1 MNRKIFIVEDSPT
14 QLEQLKIVLED
25 AGFEYDFAINGR
37 EALEKINSNLPDLV
51 ITDIVM
57 PEMDGYELC
66 KAIKSNSATK
76 NIPVMLLTTL
86 SDPADVI
93 KGLEAGADNFMTKP
107 YNPDTLISRIN
118 FILVNMELRK
128 NTPVSSD
135 VGIQIN
141 FGGKN
146 YFINSNKMQILDL
159 LLSTYE
165 NAIQKNQ
172 ELIETNKKLTELHK
186 EMARKNLQLQKL
198 NEDKNKFLSM
208 AAHDIRN
215 PVGLILSYSQ
225 LILEDYG
232 ENLKDD
238 VQEFIGIIRRS
249 ADFVLKLL
257 TDLLNVAVIEAGGE
271 LKLSKEENDLVDII
285 KTSIVYNKIAAEK
298 KSMKLNFITDIQEL
312 KFNFDKVKIEQVMHN
327 LISNAIKYS
336 YSNTEINVYLNVEN
350 SLAEVC
356 VEDHGQGIPENE
368 IQLLFK
374 PFSKTSA
381 KTTGGESSTGLG
393 LNIVKKIIDG
403 HGGKVWAESEV
414 GKGSK
419 FYFSLPLQN

>member
-1 MNRKIFIVEDSPT
+1 MNNKKIFIVEDSPT
-14 QLEQLKIVLED
+14 QLEQLKIVLEE
-25 AGFEYDFAINGR
+25 AGFEYDFAINGK
-37 EALEKINSNLPDLV
+37 EALEKITDSMPALV

-66 KAIKSNSATK
+66 KAIKKNPKTK
-76 NIPVMLLTTL
+76 DIPVMLLTTL

-118 FILVNMELRK
+118 FILVNMEIRK
-128 NTPVSSD
+128 QSISTD
-135 VGIQIN
+135 MGIEIN

-172 ELIETNKKLTELHK
+172 ELIDTNKKLTELHK

-225 LILEDYG
+225 LILEDYADG
-232 ENLKDD
+232 LNEEVK
-238 VQEFIGIIRRS
+238 EFIGIIRKS

-271 LKLSKEENDLVDII
+271 FKINKAENDLIDVI
-285 KTSIVYNKIAAEK
+285 KTSITYNKIAAEK
-298 KSMKLNFITDIQEL
+298 KGMKLNFISEINEL
-312 KFNFDKVKIEQVMHN
+312 KLNFDKVKIEQVMHN

-336 YSNTEINVYLNVEN
+336 YPDTEINIFVRKKDSTV
-350 SLAEVC
+350 EVC

-368 IQLLFK
+368 LDLLFK
-374 PFSKTSA
+374 PFSRTSA
-381 KTTGGESSTGLG
+381 RTTGGESSTGLG
-393 LNIVKKIIDG
+393 LNIVKKIVDA
-403 HGGKVWAESEV
+403 HGGKVWAESKV
-414 GKGSK
+414 GEGSK
-419 FYFSLPLQN
+419 FYFTLPLN

>member
-1 MNRKIFIVEDSPT
+1 MKAKIFIVEDSPT
-14 QLEQLKIVLED
+14 QLEQLKIILEE
-25 AGFEYDFAINGR
+25 AGFDYDFAVNGK
-37 EALEKINSNLPDLV
+37 EALEKIMVTKPDLV

-57 PEMDGYELC
+57 PEMNGYDLC
-66 KAIKSNSATK
+66 KTIKSNPETK

-118 FILVNMELRK
+118 FILVNLQLRRQ
-128 NTPVSSD
+128 TIHSD
-135 VGIQIN
+135 VGIEIN
-141 FGGKN
+141 FGGRT
-146 YFINSNKMQILDL
+146 YFINSDKMQILDL

-172 ELIETNKKLTELHK
+172 ELIDTNKKLTEMHK
-186 EMARKNLQLQKL
+186 ELARKNMQLQKL

-225 LILEDYG
+225 LILEDFNEG
-232 ENLKDD
+232 LSDD
-238 VQEFIGIIRRS
+238 VKEFVTIIRRS

-271 LKLSKEENDLVDII
+271 LEIHRDENDLVDVI

-298 KSMKLNFITDIQEL
+298 KSMKINFISDLTEL
-312 KFNFDKVKIEQVMHN
+312 KANIDKVKIEQVMHN

-336 YSNTEINVYLNVEN
+336 FPNTEINVYLKKNN
-350 SLAEVC
+350 QFAEVC

-368 IQLLFK
+368 IGLLFK

-381 KTTGGESSTGLG
+381 KTTGGETSTGLG

-419 FYFSLPLQN
+419 FYFTLHL

>member
-1 MNRKIFIVEDSPT
+1 MKAKIFIVEDSPT
-14 QLEQLKIVLED
+14 QLEQLKIILEE
-25 AGFEYDFAINGR
+25 AGFGYDFAVNGR
-37 EALEKINSNLPDLV
+37 EAIEKIVVTKPDLV
-51 ITDIVM
+51 VTDIVM
-57 PEMDGYELC
+57 PEMDGYDLC
-66 KAIKSNSATK
+66 KAIKTNPDTR

-118 FILVNMELRK
+118 FILVNRELRK
-128 NTPVSSD
+128 HTLHSD
-135 VGIQIN
+135 VGIEIN
-141 FGGKN
+141 FGGKT
-146 YFINSNKMQILDL
+146 YFINSDKMQILDL

-165 NAIQKNQ
+165 NAIQKNK
-172 ELIETNKKLTELHK
+172 ELIDTNKKLTEMHK
-186 EMARKNLQLQKL
+186 ELARKNLQLQKL

-225 LILEDYG
+225 IILEDYN
-232 ENLKDD
+232 EELSDD
-238 VQEFIGIIRRS
+238 VKEFVTIIRRS

-271 LKLSKEENDLVDII
+271 LEIHKKENDLVDVV

-298 KSMKLNFITDIQEL
+298 KSMKINFISDLTEL
-312 KFNFDKVKIEQVMHN
+312 KVNIDKVKIEQVMHN

-336 YSNTEINVYLNVEN
+336 FPNTEINVYLRKNEQF
-350 SLAEVC
+350 AEVC
-356 VEDHGQGIPENE
+356 VQDHGQGIPENE
-368 IQLLFK
+368 ISLLFK
-374 PFSKTSA
+374 PFSKTSV
-381 KTTGGESSTGLG
+381 KTTGGETSTGLG

-403 HGGKVWAESEV
+403 HGGKVWVESEV

-419 FYFSLPLQN
+419 FYFTLPL

>member
-1 MNRKIFIVEDSPT
+1 MNSKIFIVEDSPT

-37 EALEKINSNLPDLV
+37 EALEKVKVTLPDLI

-57 PEMDGYELC
+57 PEMNGYELC
-66 KAIKSNSATK
+66 KAVKNNPETK

-86 SDPADVI
+86 SDPSDVI

-118 FILVNMELRK
+118 FILINMEMRK
-128 NTPVSSD
+128 KSMRSD
-135 VGIQIN
+135 MGIEIN

-146 YFINSNKMQILDL
+146 YFINSDKMQILDL

-172 ELIETNKKLTELHK
+172 ELVDTNKKLTELHK

-225 LILEDYG
+225 LILDDYG
-232 ENLKDD
+232 ENLEDN
-238 VQEFIGIIRRS
+238 VQEFIGIIRKS

-271 LKLSKEENDLVDII
+271 LTLNKKENDLVDVV
-285 KTSIVYNKIAAEK
+285 KTSILYNKIAAEK
-298 KSMKLNFITDIQEL
+298 KSMKLNFITDIEEL

-327 LISNAIKYS
+327 LISNAVKYS
-336 YSNTEINVYLNVEN
+336 YPETEINIYLKLKD
-350 SLAEVC
+350 SLVEVC

-374 PFSKTSA
+374 PFSKIST
-381 KTTGGESSTGLG
+381 KTTGGESSIGLG

-403 HGGKVWAESEV
+403 HSGKVWAESQV

>member
-1 MNRKIFIVEDSPT
+1 MNSKIFIVEDSPT

-37 EALEKINSNLPDLV
+37 EALEKVKVTLPDLI

-57 PEMDGYELC
+57 PEMNGYELC
-66 KAIKSNSATK
+66 KAVKNNPETK

-86 SDPADVI
+86 SDPSDVI

-118 FILVNMELRK
+118 FILINMEMRK
-128 NTPVSSD
+128 KSMRSD
-135 VGIQIN
+135 MGIEIN

-146 YFINSNKMQILDL
+146 YFINSDKMQILDL

-172 ELIETNKKLTELHK
+172 ELVDTNKKLTELHK

-225 LILEDYG
+225 LILDDYG
-232 ENLKDD
+232 ENLEDD
-238 VQEFIGIIRRS
+238 VQEFIGIIRKS

-271 LKLSKEENDLVDII
+271 LTLNKKENDLVDVV
-285 KTSIVYNKIAAEK
+285 KTSILYNKIAAEK
-298 KSMKLNFITDIQEL
+298 KSMKLNFITDIEEL

-327 LISNAIKYS
+327 LISNAVKYS
-336 YSNTEINVYLNVEN
+336 YPETEINIYLKLKD
-350 SLAEVC
+350 SLVEVC

-374 PFSKTSA
+374 PFSKIST
-381 KTTGGESSTGLG
+381 KTTGGESSIGLG

-403 HGGKVWAESEV
+403 HSGKVWAESQV